1 MSKVFVIPDVHLK
14 PWIFKKA
21 SESVNK
27 KNYDVIVMLG
37 DLVDDW
43 DQEENLKLYNETF
56 DAAIEFVTR
65 YPNTRLCYGNH
76 DVSYRFNRMESG
88 FSTYAADTVNNRL
101 EELENNLRSG
111 YSAYIHMI
119 DKVLFSHAGLTKEFV
134 ERHFEMIQFPS
145 KYDLNYIVNTINKMG
160 ADDLWTDDSP
170 IWTRPQK
177 KYDGS
182 TLYPPDMMQVVGHT
196 PVRTALEEKN
206 LLTLDSFS
214 TYRDGRP
221 IGDERFVW
229 VDTAK
234 RTWRFTEE

>member
-1 MSKVFVIPDVHLK
+1 
-14 PWIFKKA
+14 
-21 SESVNK
+21 
-27 KNYDVIVMLG
+27 
-37 DLVDDW
+37 
-43 DQEENLKLYNETF
+43 
-56 DAAIEFVTR
+56 
-65 YPNTRLCYGNH
+65 
-76 DVSYRFNRMESG
+76 
-88 FSTYAADTVNNRL
+88 
-101 EELENNLRSG
+101 
-111 YSAYIHMI
+111 
-119 DKVLFSHAGLTKEFV
+119 
-134 ERHFEMIQFPS
+134 MIQFPS